1 MIQSDVIKS
10 YRLFIISSLSPKK
23 FHLRYD
29 VVHVYFLS
37 LFLKLQRKKTK
48 QINKTN
54 TYSIIII

>member
-48 QINKTN
+48 QINK
-54 TYSIIII
+54 IKQMF

>member
-29 VVHVYFLS
+29 VRRTR
-37 LFLKLQRKKTK
+37 LFFKFIFKITK
-48 QINKTN
+48 EKNKTN
-54 TYSIIII
+54 K

>member
-29 VVHVYFLS
+29 VRRTR
-37 LFLKLQRKKTK
+37 LFFKKKTK
-48 QINKTN
+48 QINKIKTKQ
-54 TYSIIII
+54 IK